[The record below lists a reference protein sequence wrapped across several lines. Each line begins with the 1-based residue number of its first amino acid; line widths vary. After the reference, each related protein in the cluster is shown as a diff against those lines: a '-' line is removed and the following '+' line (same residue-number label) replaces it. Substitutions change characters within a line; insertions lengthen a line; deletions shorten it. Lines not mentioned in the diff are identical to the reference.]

1 MTTIVAALAVQ
12 GAFIEHER
20 KLERL
25 GAHCI
30 ELRQASD
37 LRKPFD
43 ALVLPGGESTVQ
55 GKLLTE
61 LGMMEPL
68 RQRIEDGTPVLATCA
83 GLILLAQHVTQGDE
97 APSRQAASDSKTAP
111 DLAAPDNTLPSE
123 QAASGS
129 ATPAKQAASGGA
141 TSTEQAAPNDT
152 PSADR
157 PEPRSAQQASAN
169 PGGPYLA
176 TLPITVRRNAYGRQ
190 LASFRTEGEL
200 AGIGRAP
207 LTFIRAPFVE
217 HAAPDV
223 EVLARVD
230 GNIVAVRYK
239 NQLALAFHPELD
251 EPNTVHQAFLDMAN

>member
-1 MTTIVAALAVQ
+1 MTATVAVLAVQ

-30 ELRQASD
+30 ELRQAGD

-55 GKLLTE
+55 GKLLAE
-61 LGMMEPL
+61 LDMMEPL
-68 RQRIEDGTPVLATCA
+68 RQRIEDGMPVLATCA
-83 GLILLAQHVTQGDE
+83 GLILLAQHVTQG
-97 APSRQAASDSKTAP
+97 APSK
-111 DLAAPDNTLPSE
+111 

-129 ATPAKQAASGGA
+129 ETTPDPAAPDDTLPSERA
-141 TSTEQAAPNDT
+141 TSRRTTSPEQAAPNDA
-152 PSADR
+152 PSADQS
-157 PEPRSAQQASAN
+157 EPRSTKRASAN

-217 HAAPDV
+217 HAAPNV
-223 EVLARVD
+223 EVLARID

-251 EPNTVHQAFLDMAN
+251 EPNTVHQAFLNMTN